1 MRKILVWFRYLLLLV
16 MSYVFA
22 YLFNLNENY
31 ILLYMLLLVP
41 IADFIYFILVKNKC
55 EVQIISEKEV
65 ITRGEENKYSLIIE
79 NKGNITIPFVDYSV
93 NINNKFSSNKT
104 ISKRVAVD
112 SSKSFINTFFLTSEH
127 IGLANIIV
135 PQISVSSIF
144 GFFDKRYQIN
154 KEINTTILPDYKEI
168 SNVYQALE
176 IGGGLDLEDEVN
188 RSAFQGEPG
197 YEYKDY
203 IEGDPLNRV
212 NWKLSSKQNKLMIRK
227 SISGSKLTKSILL
240 DYGVEDNKQMLDS
253 IDLITETYLSLVLA
267 LVKREYEVE
276 VILKNEAYKEV
287 YMENEQDVEEMRI
300 ELGKYKFSTNN
311 EERFADIDVD
321 KLMASD
327 FIVVTIKKDE
337 CLRRF
342 VNRLEEKGIEVLVIS
357 NDCKKIFER
366 EAYISDTYVLER
378 I

>member
-135 PQISVSSIF
+135 PQIGVSSIF

-168 SNVYQALE
+168 SNIYQALE

-240 DYGVEDNKQMLDS
+240 DYGVEDNKEMLDS

-311 EERFADIDVD
+311 EERFAEIDVD

>member
-41 IADFIYFILVKNKC
+41 LADFIYFSLVKNKC

-79 NKGNITIPFVDYSV
+79 NKGNITIPFVDYSM

-154 KEINTTILPDYKEI
+154 KEIDTTILPDYKEI

-227 SISGSKLTKSILL
+227 SISGSRLTKSILL
-240 DYGVEDNKQMLDS
+240 DYGVEDNKEMLDS

-311 EERFADIDVD
+311 EERFAEIDVD

>member
-135 PQISVSSIF
+135 PQIGVSSIF

-168 SNVYQALE
+168 SNIYQALE

-240 DYGVEDNKQMLDS
+240 DYGVEDNKEMLDS

-276 VILKNEAYKEV
+276 VILKDEAYKEV

>member
-79 NKGNITIPFVDYSV
+79 NKGNITIPFVDYSM

-135 PQISVSSIF
+135 PQIGVSSIF

-168 SNVYQALE
+168 SNIYQALE

-240 DYGVEDNKQMLDS
+240 DYGVEDNKEMLDS

>member
-168 SNVYQALE
+168 SNIYQALE

-227 SISGSKLTKSILL
+227 SISGSRLTKSILL
-240 DYGVEDNKQMLDS
+240 DYGVEDNKEMLDS

>member
-240 DYGVEDNKQMLDS
+240 DYGVEDNKEMLDS

-276 VILKNEAYKEV
+276 VILKDEAYKEV

-311 EERFADIDVD
+311 EERFAEIDVD

>member
-41 IADFIYFILVKNKC
+41 LADFIYFSLVKNKC

-79 NKGNITIPFVDYSV
+79 NKGNITIPFVDYSM

-135 PQISVSSIF
+135 PQIGVSSIF

-168 SNVYQALE
+168 SNIYQALE

-227 SISGSKLTKSILL
+227 SISGSRLTKSILL
-240 DYGVEDNKQMLDS
+240 DYGVEDNKEMLDS

-311 EERFADIDVD
+311 EERFAEIDVD

>member
-41 IADFIYFILVKNKC
+41 LADFIYFSLVKNKC

-65 ITRGEENKYSLIIE
+65 ITRGEENKYSLINE
-79 NKGNITIPFVDYSV
+79 NKGNITIPFVDYSM

-154 KEINTTILPDYKEI
+154 KEIDTTILPDYKEI

-240 DYGVEDNKQMLDS
+240 DYGVEDNKEMLDS

>member
-135 PQISVSSIF
+135 PQIGVSSIF

-240 DYGVEDNKQMLDS
+240 DYGVEDNKEMLDS

>member
-212 NWKLSSKQNKLMIRK
+212 NWKLSSKQNKL
-227 SISGSKLTKSILL
+227 
-240 DYGVEDNKQMLDS
+240 
-253 IDLITETYLSLVLA
+253 LI
-267 LVKREYEVE
+267 
-276 VILKNEAYKEV
+276 
-287 YMENEQDVEEMRI
+287 
-300 ELGKYKFSTNN
+300 
-311 EERFADIDVD
+311 
-321 KLMASD
+321 
-327 FIVVTIKKDE
+327 
-337 CLRRF
+337 
-342 VNRLEEKGIEVLVIS
+342 
-357 NDCKKIFER
+357 
-366 EAYISDTYVLER
+366 
-378 I
+378 

>member
-135 PQISVSSIF
+135 PQIGVSSIF

-168 SNVYQALE
+168 SNIYQALE

-227 SISGSKLTKSILL
+227 SISGSRLTKSILL
-240 DYGVEDNKQMLDS
+240 DYGVEDNKEMLDS

-311 EERFADIDVD
+311 EERFAEIDVD

>member
-79 NKGNITIPFVDYSV
+79 NKGNITIPFVDYSM

-135 PQISVSSIF
+135 PQIGVSSIF

-240 DYGVEDNKQMLDS
+240 DYGVEDNKEMLDS

>member
-135 PQISVSSIF
+135 PQIGVSSIF

-168 SNVYQALE
+168 SNIYQALE

-227 SISGSKLTKSILL
+227 SISGSRLTKSILL
-240 DYGVEDNKQMLDS
+240 DYGVEDNKEMLDS

>member
-135 PQISVSSIF
+135 PQIGVSSIF

-227 SISGSKLTKSILL
+227 SISGSRLTKSILL
-240 DYGVEDNKQMLDS
+240 DYGVEDNKEMLDS

-311 EERFADIDVD
+311 EERFAEIDVD

>member
-135 PQISVSSIF
+135 PQIGVSSIF

-240 DYGVEDNKQMLDS
+240 DYGVEDNKEMLDS

-311 EERFADIDVD
+311 EERFAEIDVD

>member
-135 PQISVSSIF
+135 PQIGVSSIF

-154 KEINTTILPDYKEI
+154 KEIDTTILPDYKEI
-168 SNVYQALE
+168 SNIYQALE

-240 DYGVEDNKQMLDS
+240 DYGVEDNKEMLDS

>member
-79 NKGNITIPFVDYSV
+79 NKGNITIPFVDYSM

-240 DYGVEDNKQMLDS
+240 DYGVEDNKEMLDS

-276 VILKNEAYKEV
+276 VILKDEAYKEV

>member
-79 NKGNITIPFVDYSV
+79 NKGNITIPFVDYSM

-240 DYGVEDNKQMLDS
+240 DYGVEDNKEMLDS

>member
-240 DYGVEDNKQMLDS
+240 DYGVEDNKEMLDS

-300 ELGKYKFSTNN
+300 EVGKYKFSTNN

>member
-135 PQISVSSIF
+135 PQIGVSSIF

-168 SNVYQALE
+168 SNIYQALE

-240 DYGVEDNKQMLDS
+240 DYGVEDNKEMLDS

-287 YMENEQDVEEMRI
+287 YMENEQDVEEIRI

>member
-41 IADFIYFILVKNKC
+41 IADFIYFSLVKNKC

-135 PQISVSSIF
+135 PQIGVSSIF

-227 SISGSKLTKSILL
+227 SISGSRLTKSILL

-276 VILKNEAYKEV
+276 VILKDEAYKEV

-311 EERFADIDVD
+311 EERFAEIDVD

>member
-41 IADFIYFILVKNKC
+41 LGDFIYFSLVKNKC

-79 NKGNITIPFVDYSV
+79 NKGNITIPFVDYSM

-154 KEINTTILPDYKEI
+154 KEIDTTILPDYKEI

-227 SISGSKLTKSILL
+227 SISGSRLTKSILL
-240 DYGVEDNKQMLDS
+240 DYGVEDNKEMLDS

-311 EERFADIDVD
+311 EERFAEIDVD

>member
-154 KEINTTILPDYKEI
+154 KEIDTTILPDYKEI

-240 DYGVEDNKQMLDS
+240 DYGVEDNKEMLDS

>member
-41 IADFIYFILVKNKC
+41 IADFIYFSLVKNKC

-135 PQISVSSIF
+135 PQIGVSSIF

-168 SNVYQALE
+168 SNIYQALE

-240 DYGVEDNKQMLDS
+240 DYGVEDNKEMLDS

>member
-1 MRKILVWFRYLLLLV
+1 MRKILVWFRDLLLLV

-240 DYGVEDNKQMLDS
+240 DYGVEDNKEMLDS

-276 VILKNEAYKEV
+276 VILKDEAYKEV

>member
-168 SNVYQALE
+168 SNIYQALE

-240 DYGVEDNKQMLDS
+240 DYGVEDNKEMLDS

-276 VILKNEAYKEV
+276 VILKDEAYKEV

>member
-41 IADFIYFILVKNKC
+41 IADFIYFSLVKNKC

-154 KEINTTILPDYKEI
+154 KEIDTTILPDYKEI

-240 DYGVEDNKQMLDS
+240 DYGVEDNKEMLDS

>member
-154 KEINTTILPDYKEI
+154 KEIDTTILPDYKEI
-168 SNVYQALE
+168 SNIYQALE

-240 DYGVEDNKQMLDS
+240 DYGVEDNKEMLDS

>member
-41 IADFIYFILVKNKC
+41 LADFIYFSLVKNKC

-79 NKGNITIPFVDYSV
+79 NKGNITIPFVDYSM

-154 KEINTTILPDYKEI
+154 KEIDTTILPDYKEI
-168 SNVYQALE
+168 SNVYQALD

-227 SISGSKLTKSILL
+227 SISGSRLTKSILL
-240 DYGVEDNKQMLDS
+240 DYGVEDNKEMLDS

-311 EERFADIDVD
+311 EERFAEIDVY

>member
-227 SISGSKLTKSILL
+227 SISGSRLTKSILL
-240 DYGVEDNKQMLDS
+240 DYGVEDNKEMLDS

>member
-240 DYGVEDNKQMLDS
+240 DYGVEDNKEMLDS

-311 EERFADIDVD
+311 EERFAEIDVD

>member
-135 PQISVSSIF
+135 PQIGVSSIF

-168 SNVYQALE
+168 SNIYQALE

-240 DYGVEDNKQMLDS
+240 DYGVEDNKEMLDS

>member
-240 DYGVEDNKQMLDS
+240 DYGVEDNKEMLDS

>member
-1 MRKILVWFRYLLLLV
+1 M
-16 MSYVFA
+16 
-22 YLFNLNENY
+22 
-31 ILLYMLLLVP
+31 
-41 IADFIYFILVKNKC
+41 
-55 EVQIISEKEV
+55 
-65 ITRGEENKYSLIIE
+65 
-79 NKGNITIPFVDYSV
+79 

-240 DYGVEDNKQMLDS
+240 DYGVEDNKEMLDS

>member
-41 IADFIYFILVKNKC
+41 LGDFIYFSLVKNKC

-79 NKGNITIPFVDYSV
+79 NKGNITIPFVDYSM

-154 KEINTTILPDYKEI
+154 KEIDTTILPDYKEI

-227 SISGSKLTKSILL
+227 SISGSRLTKSILL
-240 DYGVEDNKQMLDS
+240 DYGVEDNKEMLDS

-300 ELGKYKFSTNN
+300 ELGKYKFSNNN
-311 EERFADIDVD
+311 EERFAEIDVD

>member
-41 IADFIYFILVKNKC
+41 IADFIYFSLVKNKC

-240 DYGVEDNKQMLDS
+240 DYGVEDNKEMLDS

>member
-135 PQISVSSIF
+135 PQIGVSSIF

-240 DYGVEDNKQMLDS
+240 DYGVEDNKEMLDS

-321 KLMASD
+321 KRMASD